1 MKKIDNLAQLYAIA
15 LGNWN
20 VCHSDENT
28 KIKEELERQLLEV
41 AKN

>member
-20 VCHSDENT
+20 FNPSDENT
-28 KIKEELERQLLEV
+28 KIKVKLERQLLEA